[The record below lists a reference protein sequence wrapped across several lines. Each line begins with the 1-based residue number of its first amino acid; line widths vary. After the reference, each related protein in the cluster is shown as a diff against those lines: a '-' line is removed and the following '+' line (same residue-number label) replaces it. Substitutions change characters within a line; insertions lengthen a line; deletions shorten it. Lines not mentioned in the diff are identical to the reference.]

1 MRQFLYGIGLLVAA
15 AVLDRSVSLRC
26 RQPSV
31 ATDTPDRRRTAGHRR
46 TPLGVASSAHSR
58 LFARG
63 RARDLPRGRYCLALC
78 DVTGRMG
85 RSSYSVDL
93 DHPCRYRRLRGC
105 RRSCNGATAP
115 ATAAAKLGAVQMTA
129 TPVDKT
135 YVMLMVADMARAM
148 GFYTEAFAV
157 TVVINSPYWSEFVV
171 AGTTIALHPGGSGS
185 ETHTGLGFEVQDLDA
200 ALQRV
205 IQIGGR
211 ITSSPRERA
220 QERIRVAEIADTE
233 GNLITVAEL
242 IN

>member
-1 MRQFLYGIGLLVAA
+1 
-15 AVLDRSVSLRC
+15 
-26 RQPSV
+26 
-31 ATDTPDRRRTAGHRR
+31 
-46 TPLGVASSAHSR
+46 
-58 LFARG
+58 
-63 RARDLPRGRYCLALC
+63 
-78 DVTGRMG
+78 
-85 RSSYSVDL
+85 
-93 DHPCRYRRLRGC
+93 
-105 RRSCNGATAP
+105 
-115 ATAAAKLGAVQMTA
+115 MTA

-157 TVVINSPYWSEFVV
+157 TVVINSPYWCEFVV
-171 AGTTIALHPGGSGS
+171 AGTMIALHPGGSGS
-185 ETHTGLGFEVQDLDA
+185 EAHTGLGFEVQDLDA

-205 IQIGGR
+205 IQVGGR